1 MKRFFMQRK
10 NLIVSAILI
19 LCLILSTLAFAQQE
33 QDENQQKVKNV
44 ILMIPDGM
52 TIAHTTLSRWYQGG
66 EPLSMDEIACGLVKT
81 YSANNPIT
89 DSAPAATAY
98 ATGYKTQNRYISIYP
113 EMVSMPG
120 VGQVEEK
127 DFYKPIVTILEAAK
141 KVGKSTGL
149 VFTCQFPH
157 ATPAAFASHT
167 DNRNDYESIAEQMVY
182 NQVDVVLGGG
192 YKYIDKNQRKDKEDL
207 AGYLK
212 QNGFFVTTSW
222 QEAKN
227 FSGKKIWGLFAQDAM
242 HYDFDRNGTGE
253 PSLAEMTQKALQIL
267 SKNRN
272 GFFLMVEGSEIDWA
286 SHANDPVGVVSEVL
300 AFDKAVKVALDFAK
314 SRDDTAVII
323 ASDHANGGM
332 SLGNYTTKYDTAL
345 LNDFLAY
352 ITKAKRTGAG
362 IEEHLGNNKT
372 DENIKK
378 IVSEYY
384 GINDL
389 TSDEINAI
397 KNAKAGNLNY
407 VLGPIISKRSNIGWT
422 SNGHTGEEVVL
433 YAYHPNGYIPRGVID
448 NTEICDYMAEIL
460 GIDLGS
466 FNENAYISNIDLEE
480 KGYDVS
486 IDTINPSNVQLVIN
500 KGSKTYIIPQNK
512 NVVLEGSNQYK
523 LKYVS
528 VYIPSAKRFFVSSEI
543 ESLIK
548 LP

>member
-1 MKRFFMQRK
+1 MFFLRRK
-10 NLIVSAILI
+10 NILISVILI
-19 LCLILSTLAFAQQE
+19 LCLILSTLSFAQQ
-33 QDENQQKVKNV
+33 DINDNENRVKNV

-52 TIAHTTLSRWYQGG
+52 TIAHITLARWYQDGK
-66 EPLSMDEIACGLVKT
+66 PLAMDELACGLVRT

-98 ATGYKTQNRYISIYP
+98 ATGYKTQNRYLSIYP
-113 EMVSMPG
+113 EIVSMPG

-127 DFYKPIVTILEAAK
+127 DFYKPIITILEAAK
-141 KVGKSTGL
+141 NLGKSTGL

-182 NQVDVVLGGG
+182 NHVDVVLGGG

-212 QNGFFVTTSW
+212 QNGIFVTTNW
-222 QEAKN
+222 HDAKN
-227 FSGKKIWGLFAQDAM
+227 FLGKKIWGLFAQDAM
-242 HYDFDRNGTGE
+242 QYDFDRNGTGE

-272 GFFLMVEGSEIDWA
+272 GFFLMVEGSQIDWA

-323 ASDHANGGM
+323 APDHTNGGM
-332 SLGNYTTKYDTAL
+332 TLGIGTTSIDSIL
-345 LNDFLAY
+345 LNHFLRY
-352 ITKAKRTGAG
+352 IREATRTAAVAEK
-362 IEEHLGNNKT
+362 ILGNNRT

-378 IVSEYY
+378 VVSQYY
-384 GINDL
+384 GIDNL
-389 TSDEINAI
+389 TQDEINAI
-397 KNAKAGNLNY
+397 KNAPQGRLNY
-407 VLGPIISKRSNIGWT
+407 VLGPIISKRSYIGWT
-422 SNGHTGEEVVL
+422 SNEHTGEEVVL
-433 YAYHPNGYIPRGVID
+433 YAYHPKDYIPRGVIE
-448 NTEICDYMAEIL
+448 NTEVCDYMAEIL

-486 IDTINPSNVQLVIN
+486 IDTSNPSNIQLVIN

-512 NVVLEGSNQYK
+512 NVVLEGYNQYK

-548 LP
+548 

>member
-1 MKRFFMQRK
+1 MKRFFVQRK
-10 NLIVSAILI
+10 NIFLASILI

-33 QDENQQKVKNV
+33 SRENQQKVKNV

-52 TIAHTTLSRWYQGG
+52 TTAHTTLARWYQGG
-66 EPLSMDEIACGLVKT
+66 EPLAMDEIACGLVRT

-98 ATGYKTQNRYISIYP
+98 ATGYKTQNRYLSIYP

-127 DFYKPIVTILEAAK
+127 DFYKPIVTILEATK
-141 KVGKSTGL
+141 KLRKSTGL

-182 NQVDVVLGGG
+182 NQVDVVFGGG

-222 QEAKN
+222 QDAKN
-227 FSGKKIWGLFAQDAM
+227 FSGQKIWGLFAQDAM

-314 SRDDTAVII
+314 SREDTAVII

-332 SLGNYTTKYDTAL
+332 TLGNYSTQYDSAL
-345 LNDFLAY
+345 LNDFLKY

-362 IEEHLGNNKT
+362 IEELLGNNKT

-384 GINDL
+384 GIDNL
-389 TSDEINAI
+389 TPDEINAI

-422 SNGHTGEEVVL
+422 TNGHTGEEVVL

-448 NTEICDYMAEIL
+448 NTEVCDYMAEIL

-466 FNENAYISNIDLEE
+466 FNESAYISNIDLEE

-486 IDTINPSNVQLVIN
+486 IDTSNPANVQLVIN
-500 KGSKTYIIPQNK
+500 KGSRTYIIPQNK

-528 VYIPSAKRFFVSSEI
+528 VYIPSAKRFFVSSEV

-548 LP
+548 

>member
-1 MKRFFMQRK
+1 MKNVFLRRK
-10 NLIVSAILI
+10 NILISAILI
-19 LCLILSTLAFAQQE
+19 LCIILSTLAFAQQ
-33 QDENQQKVKNV
+33 DINDNENKVKNV

-52 TIAHTTLSRWYQGG
+52 TIAHTTLARWYQGG
-66 EPLSMDEIACGLVKT
+66 EPLAMDELACGLVRT

-98 ATGYKTQNRYISIYP
+98 ATGFKTQNRYLSIYP

-127 DFYKPIVTILEAAK
+127 DFYKPIITILESAK
-141 KVGKSTGL
+141 RLGKSTGL

-182 NQVDVVLGGG
+182 NHVDVVLGGG

-212 QNGFFVTTSW
+212 QNGIFVTTNW
-222 QEAKN
+222 QDAKN
-227 FSGKKIWGLFAQDAM
+227 FFGQKIWGLFAQDAM
-242 HYDFDRNGTGE
+242 HYDFDRKDAGE
-253 PSLAEMTQKALQIL
+253 PSLAEMTQKAIQIL

-272 GFFLMVEGSEIDWA
+272 GFFLMIEGSQIDWA

-314 SRDDTAVII
+314 SRDDTAII
-323 ASDHANGGM
+323 IVPDHTNGGM
-332 SLGNYTTKYDTAL
+332 TLGIGTTSIDSVL
-345 LNDFLAY
+345 LNHFLKY
-352 ITKAKRTGAG
+352 IRRATRTAAG
-362 IEEHLGNNKT
+362 VEEILGNNKT

-378 IVSEYY
+378 VVSQYY
-384 GINDL
+384 GIDNL
-389 TSDEINAI
+389 TQDEINAI
-397 KNAKAGNLNY
+397 KNAPQGRLNY
-407 VLGPIISKRSNIGWT
+407 VLGPIISKRSYIGWT
-422 SNGHTGEEVVL
+422 SNEHTGEEVVL
-433 YAYHPNGYIPRGVID
+433 YAYHPKDYIPRGVIE
-448 NTEICDYMAEIL
+448 NTEVCDYMAEIL

-480 KGYDVS
+480 KGYNVS
-486 IDTINPSNVQLVIN
+486 IDTSNPSNIQLVIN
-500 KGSKTYIIPQNK
+500 KGSKKYIIPQNK
-512 NVVLEGSNQYK
+512 NLVLEGSNQYK

-548 LP
+548 

>member
-1 MKRFFMQRK
+1 MKRFFVQRK
-10 NLIVSAILI
+10 NIFLASILI

-33 QDENQQKVKNV
+33 SRENQQKVKNV

-52 TIAHTTLSRWYQGG
+52 TIAHTTLARWYQGG
-66 EPLSMDEIACGLVKT
+66 EPLAMDEIACGLVRT

-98 ATGYKTQNRYISIYP
+98 ATGYKTQNKYLSIYP

-141 KVGKSTGL
+141 KSGKSTGL

-222 QEAKN
+222 QDAKN
-227 FSGKKIWGLFAQDAM
+227 FSGQKIWGLFAQDAM

-253 PSLAEMTQKALQIL
+253 SSLAEMTQKALQVL

-314 SRDDTAVII
+314 SREDTAVII

-332 SLGNYTTKYDTAL
+332 TLGNYSTQYDSAL
-345 LNDFLAY
+345 LNDFLKY

-362 IEEHLGNNKT
+362 IEELLGNNKT

-384 GINDL
+384 GIDNL
-389 TSDEINAI
+389 TPDEINAI

-422 SNGHTGEEVVL
+422 TNGHTGEEVVL

-448 NTEICDYMAEIL
+448 NTEVCDYMAEIL

-466 FNENAYISNIDLEE
+466 FNESAYISNIDLEE

-486 IDTINPSNVQLVIN
+486 LDTSNPTNVQLVIN
-500 KGSKTYIIPQNK
+500 KGSRTYIIPQNK

-528 VYIPSAKRFFVSSEI
+528 VYIPSAKRFFVSSEV

-548 LP
+548 

>member
-1 MKRFFMQRK
+1 MKRFFVQRK
-10 NLIVSAILI
+10 NIFLASILI

-33 QDENQQKVKNV
+33 SRENQQKVKNV

-52 TIAHTTLSRWYQGG
+52 TIAHTTLARWYQGG
-66 EPLSMDEIACGLVKT
+66 EPLAMDEIACGLVRT

-120 VGQVEEK
+120 VGQPEEK

-141 KVGKSTGL
+141 KSGKSTGL

-192 YKYIDKNQRKDKEDL
+192 YKYIDYKQRKDKEDL

-212 QNGFFVTTSW
+212 QNGFLVTKRW

-227 FSGKKIWGLFAQDAM
+227 FTGKKIWGLFAQDAM

-253 PSLAEMTQKALQIL
+253 PSLADMTHKALQIL

-272 GFFLMVEGSEIDWA
+272 GFFLMVEGSQIDWA

-300 AFDKAVKVALDFAK
+300 AFDNAVKVALDFAK
-314 SRDDTAVII
+314 SREDTAVII

-332 SLGNYTTKYDTAL
+332 SLGNYSTKYDTAL
-345 LNDFLAY
+345 LNDFLKY
-352 ITKAKRTGAG
+352 IKKAKRTGSG
-362 IEEHLGNNKT
+362 IEELLGNNKT
-372 DENIKK
+372 DENIKNV
-378 IVSEYY
+378 IYDYY
-384 GINDL
+384 GGINDL
-389 TSDEINAI
+389 TQDEIIAI

-433 YAYHPNGYIPRGVID
+433 YAYHPNGYIPKGVID
-448 NTEICDYMAEIL
+448 NTEVCDYIAEIL

-486 IDTINPSNVQLVIN
+486 IDTSNPSNIQLVIN
-500 KGSKTYIIPQNK
+500 KGNKTYIIPQNK

-528 VYIPSAKRFFVSSEI
+528 VYITSAKRFFVSSEI

-548 LP
+548 

>member
-1 MKRFFMQRK
+1 MKRFFVQRK
-10 NLIVSAILI
+10 NIFLASILI

-33 QDENQQKVKNV
+33 SRENQQKVKNV

-52 TIAHTTLSRWYQGG
+52 TIAHTTLARWYQGG
-66 EPLSMDEIACGLVKT
+66 EPLAMDEIACGLVRT

-98 ATGYKTQNRYISIYP
+98 ATGYKTQNRYLSIYP

-127 DFYKPIVTILEAAK
+127 DFYKPIVTILEATK
-141 KVGKSTGL
+141 KLRKSTGL

-222 QEAKN
+222 QDAKN
-227 FSGKKIWGLFAQDAM
+227 FSGQKIWGLFAQDAM

-253 PSLAEMTQKALQIL
+253 SSLAEMTQKALQVL

-314 SRDDTAVII
+314 SREDTAVII
-323 ASDHANGGM
+323 AADHNNGGM
-332 SLGNYTTKYDTAL
+332 TLGMGTTSIDSIL
-345 LNDFLAY
+345 LNDFLKY
-352 ITKAKRTGAG
+352 IRRATRTAAG
-362 IEEHLGNNKT
+362 VEDILGNNRT

-378 IVSEYY
+378 VVSQYY
-384 GINDL
+384 GIDNL
-389 TSDEINAI
+389 TQDEINAI
-397 KNAKAGNLNY
+397 KNAPQGRLNY
-407 VLGPIISKRSNIGWT
+407 VLGPMISKRSYIGWT
-422 SNGHTGEEVVL
+422 SNEHTGEEVVL

-448 NTEICDYMAEIL
+448 NTEVCDYMAEIL

-466 FNENAYISNIDLEE
+466 FNESAYISNIDLEE

-486 IDTINPSNVQLVIN
+486 LDTSNPTNVQLVIN
-500 KGSKTYIIPQNK
+500 KGSRTYIIPQNK

-528 VYIPSAKRFFVSSEI
+528 VYIPSAKRFFVSSEV

-548 LP
+548 

>member
-1 MKRFFMQRK
+1 MKNVFLRRK
-10 NLIVSAILI
+10 NILISVILI
-19 LCLILSTLAFAQQE
+19 LCLILSTLSFAQQ
-33 QDENQQKVKNV
+33 DINDNENRVKNV

-52 TIAHTTLSRWYQGG
+52 TIAHITLARWYQDGK
-66 EPLSMDEIACGLVKT
+66 PLAMDELACGLVRT

-98 ATGYKTQNRYISIYP
+98 ATGYKTQNRYLSIYP
-113 EMVSMPG
+113 EIVSMPG

-127 DFYKPIVTILEAAK
+127 DFYKPIITILEAAK
-141 KVGKSTGL
+141 NLGKSTGL

-182 NQVDVVLGGG
+182 NHVDVVLGGG

-212 QNGFFVTTSW
+212 QNGIFVTTNW
-222 QEAKN
+222 HDAKN
-227 FSGKKIWGLFAQDAM
+227 FLGKKIWGLFAQDAM
-242 HYDFDRNGTGE
+242 QYDFDRNGTGE

-272 GFFLMVEGSEIDWA
+272 GFFLMVEGSQIDWA

-323 ASDHANGGM
+323 APDHTNGGM
-332 SLGNYTTKYDTAL
+332 TLGIGTTSIDSIL
-345 LNDFLAY
+345 LNHFLRY
-352 ITKAKRTGAG
+352 IREATRTAAVAEK
-362 IEEHLGNNKT
+362 ILGNNRT

-378 IVSEYY
+378 VVSQYY
-384 GINDL
+384 GIDNL
-389 TSDEINAI
+389 TQDEINAI
-397 KNAKAGNLNY
+397 KNAPQGRLNY
-407 VLGPIISKRSNIGWT
+407 VLGPIISKRSYIGWT
-422 SNGHTGEEVVL
+422 SNEHTGEEVVL
-433 YAYHPNGYIPRGVID
+433 YAYHPKDYIPRGVIE
-448 NTEICDYMAEIL
+448 NTEVCDYMAEIL

-486 IDTINPSNVQLVIN
+486 IDTSNPSNIQLVIN

-512 NVVLEGSNQYK
+512 NVVLEGYNQYK

-548 LP
+548 

>member
-1 MKRFFMQRK
+1 MKNVFLRRK
-10 NLIVSAILI
+10 NILISVILI
-19 LCLILSTLAFAQQE
+19 LCLILSTLSFAQQ
-33 QDENQQKVKNV
+33 DINDNENRVKNV

-52 TIAHTTLSRWYQGG
+52 TIAHITLARWYQDGK
-66 EPLSMDEIACGLVKT
+66 PLAMDELACGLVRT

-98 ATGYKTQNRYISIYP
+98 ATGYKTQNRYLSIYP
-113 EMVSMPG
+113 EIVSMPG

-127 DFYKPIVTILEAAK
+127 DFYKPIITILEAAK
-141 KVGKSTGL
+141 NLGKSTGL

-182 NQVDVVLGGG
+182 NHVDVVLGGG

-212 QNGFFVTTSW
+212 QNGIFVTTNW
-222 QEAKN
+222 HDAKN
-227 FSGKKIWGLFAQDAM
+227 FLGKKIWGLFAQDAM
-242 HYDFDRNGTGE
+242 QYDFDRNGTGE

-272 GFFLMVEGSEIDWA
+272 GFFLMVEGSQIDWA

-323 ASDHANGGM
+323 APDHTNGGM
-332 SLGNYTTKYDTAL
+332 TLGIGTTSIDSIL
-345 LNDFLAY
+345 LNHFLRY
-352 ITKAKRTGAG
+352 IREATRTAAVAEK
-362 IEEHLGNNKT
+362 ILGNNRT

-378 IVSEYY
+378 VVSQYY
-384 GINDL
+384 GIDNL
-389 TSDEINAI
+389 TQDEINAI
-397 KNAKAGNLNY
+397 KNAPQGRLNY
-407 VLGPIISKRSNIGWT
+407 VLGPIISKRSYIGWT
-422 SNGHTGEEVVL
+422 SNEHTGEEVVL
-433 YAYHPNGYIPRGVID
+433 YAYHPKDYIPRGVIE
-448 NTEICDYMAEIL
+448 NTEVCDYMAEIL

-486 IDTINPSNVQLVIN
+486 IDTSNRQI
-500 KGSKTYIIPQNK
+500 
-512 NVVLEGSNQYK
+512 
-523 LKYVS
+523 
-528 VYIPSAKRFFVSSEI
+528 F
-543 ESLIK
+543 SL
-548 LP
+548 